1 VAILQPFD
9 ARPQQSDCHTQE
21 MDKTEHFVEIT
32 SGVVGKFR
40 ATSSLDNGDDQV
52 QQEHLVR
59 NIFELSAGNF
69 GEFCPSTGFFLLGQ
83 TSK

>member
-21 MDKTEHFVEIT
+21 MDKTKHFVEIT

-40 ATSSLDNGDDQV
+40 ATSSLNNG
-52 QQEHLVR
+52 HR
-59 NIFELSAGNF
+59 KKPANELEKISYL
-69 GEFCPSTGFFLLGQ
+69 CVVVSPPL
-83 TSK
+83 